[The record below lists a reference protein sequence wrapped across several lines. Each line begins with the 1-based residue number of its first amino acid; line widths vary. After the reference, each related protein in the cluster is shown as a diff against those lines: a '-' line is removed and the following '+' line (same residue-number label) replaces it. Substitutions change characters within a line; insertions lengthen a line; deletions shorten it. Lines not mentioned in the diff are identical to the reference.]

1 VSTDQPAPDPTGPAG
16 PAVGRRIRVAVAEDQ
31 ALVRSGFVAL
41 LGSDPDIEV
50 VGEAEDGLAAIE
62 LGRSARP
69 DVMLMDI
76 RMPRLDGVAATA
88 RLTRDPATE
97 GIKVL
102 ILTTFEADQYVHDAL
117 RAGAS
122 GFLLK
127 DVLAA
132 DLLAAVRIVASG
144 EALLS
149 PRITRRLIEHFT
161 REPEPSPAQSGRVA
175 ELTPREHELLVA
187 VARGLTNAE
196 ISARLHISLSTTK
209 THVSHLL
216 EKLAARDRV
225 QLTIVAYQAGL
236 MRDHGGSGA
245 D

>member
-1 VSTDQPAPDPTGPAG
+1 MTVVPVP
-16 PAVGRRIRVAVAEDQ
+16 IRVAVAEDQ

-41 LGSDPDIEV
+41 LHSDPEIEV
-50 VGEAEDGLAAIE
+50 VGEAADGIDAVELARA
-62 LGRSARP
+62 ARP

-88 RLTRDPATE
+88 RLSADPTTADV
-97 GIKVL
+97 KVL
-102 ILTTFEADQYVHDAL
+102 ILTTFDADQYLHDAL

-132 DLLAAVRIVASG
+132 DLLTAIKVIAAG

-149 PRITRRLIEHFT
+149 PRITRRLIEHYASQAKPDHQHVQRVQALT
-161 REPEPSPAQSGRVA
+161 SREV
-175 ELTPREHELLVA
+175 ELLTA

-196 ISARLHISLSTTK
+196 IAAELYISLSTTK

-216 EKLAARDRV
+216 DKLEARDRV
-225 QLTIVAYQAGL
+225 QLTITAYEAGL
-236 MRDHGGSGA
+236 MNR
-245 D
+245 

>member
-1 VSTDQPAPDPTGPAG
+1 
-16 PAVGRRIRVAVAEDQ
+16 
-31 ALVRSGFVAL
+31 
-41 LGSDPDIEV
+41 
-50 VGEAEDGLAAIE
+50 
-62 LGRSARP
+62 
-69 DVMLMDI
+69 MLMDI
-76 RMPRLDGVAATA
+76 RMPRLDGVTATA
-88 RLTRDPATE
+88 TLTRDPATK

-132 DLLAAVRIVASG
+132 DLLAAVRTVAGG

-161 REPEPSPAQSGRVA
+161 REPEPSRAQTDRVA
-175 ELTPREHELLVA
+175 ELTPRERELLVA

-196 ISARLHISLSTTK
+196 IMVRFRISLSTTK

-216 EKLAARDRV
+216 EKLQARDRV
-225 QLTIVAYQAGL
+225 QLTIAAYEAGL
-236 MRDHGGSGA
+236 MRRPG
-245 D
+245 

>member
-1 VSTDQPAPDPTGPAG
+1 VTAG
-16 PAVGRRIRVAVAEDQ
+16 QDASVTRPVRVAVAEDQ

-41 LGSDPDIEV
+41 LRSDPGLEV
-50 VGEAEDGLAAIE
+50 VGEAEDGLAA
-62 LGRSARP
+62 LDLARRTVP

-88 RLTRDPATE
+88 RLTQDPATA
-97 GIKVL
+97 GIRVL
-102 ILTTFEADQYVHDAL
+102 ILTTFDADQYVHDAL
-117 RAGAS
+117 RAAS

-132 DLLAAVRIVASG
+132 DLLAAVKVVAAG

-149 PRITRRLIEHFT
+149 PRITRRLIEHYA
-161 REPEPSPAQSGRVA
+161 RQVPPSAQSVQQVA
-175 ELTPREHELLVA
+175 SLTPREAELLQA

-196 ISARLHISLSTTK
+196 IAAELYISLSTTK

-216 EKLAARDRV
+216 DKLQARDRV
-225 QLTIVAYQAGL
+225 QLTIAAYEAGL
-236 MRDHGGSGA
+236 MRR
-245 D
+245 

>member
-1 VSTDQPAPDPTGPAG
+1 VTAG
-16 PAVGRRIRVAVAEDQ
+16 QDASVTRPVRVAVAEDQ

-41 LGSDPDIEV
+41 LRSDPELEV
-50 VGEAEDGLAAIE
+50 VGEAEDGLAA
-62 LGRSARP
+62 LDLARRTVP

-88 RLTRDPATE
+88 RLTQDPATA
-97 GIKVL
+97 GIRVL
-102 ILTTFEADQYVHDAL
+102 ILTTFDADQYVHDAL

-132 DLLAAVRIVASG
+132 DLLAAVKVVAAG

-149 PRITRRLIEHFT
+149 PRITRRLIEHYA
-161 REPEPSPAQSGRVA
+161 RQVPPSAQSVQQVA
-175 ELTPREHELLVA
+175 SLTPREAELLQA

-196 ISARLHISLSTTK
+196 IAAELYISLSTTK

-216 EKLAARDRV
+216 DKLQARDRV
-225 QLTIVAYQAGL
+225 QLTIAAYEAGL
-236 MRDHGGSGA
+236 MRR
-245 D
+245 

>member
-1 VSTDQPAPDPTGPAG
+1 MNVATGP
-16 PAVGRRIRVAVAEDQ
+16 IRVAVAEDQ

-41 LGSDPDIEV
+41 LRSDPEIAV
-50 VGEAEDGLAAIE
+50 VGEAADGVTAVALARTAK
-62 LGRSARP
+62 P

-88 RLTRDPATE
+88 RLSEDPATADV
-97 GIKVL
+97 KVL
-102 ILTTFEADQYVHDAL
+102 ILTTFDADQYVHDAL

-132 DLLAAVRIVASG
+132 DLLTAIKVIAAG

-149 PRITRRLIEHFT
+149 PRITRRLIEHYARQAEPDQQHAERVQGLT
-161 REPEPSPAQSGRVA
+161 SREV
-175 ELTPREHELLVA
+175 ELLIA

-196 ISARLHISLSTTK
+196 IAAELYISLSTTK

-216 EKLAARDRV
+216 DKLAARDRV
-225 QLTIVAYQAGL
+225 QLTIAAYEAGL
-236 MRDHGGSGA
+236 MHR
-245 D
+245 

>member
-1 VSTDQPAPDPTGPAG
+1 MSMVNVP
-16 PAVGRRIRVAVAEDQ
+16 IRVAVAEDQ

-41 LGSDPDIEV
+41 LHSDPEIEV
-50 VGEAEDGLAAIE
+50 VGEAADGIDAVELA
-62 LGRSARP
+62 RTVRP

-88 RLTRDPATE
+88 RLSGDPATANV
-97 GIKVL
+97 KVL
-102 ILTTFEADQYVHDAL
+102 ILTTFDADQYVHDAL

-132 DLLAAVRIVASG
+132 DLLTAVKVIAAG

-149 PRITRRLIEHFT
+149 PRITRRLIEHFAQQT
-161 REPEPSPAQSGRVA
+161 EPDQQHVQRIQGLTSREVEM
-175 ELTPREHELLVA
+175 LTA

-196 ISARLHISLSTTK
+196 ISAELFISLSTTK

-216 EKLAARDRV
+216 DKLGARDRV
-225 QLTIVAYQAGL
+225 QLTITAYEAGL
-236 MRDHGGSGA
+236 MNR
-245 D
+245 